1 MDRLK
6 EEVAAFTETFTSAV
20 GEADDK
26 AEDIVVNF
34 CQSQKKEIKARM
46 RISSKDADK
55 EEKEGVLEFL
65 DSLLRFVNVS
75 LSCQGCNSIETFFGP
90 E

>member
-1 MDRLK
+1 MDSLK
-6 EEVAAFTETFTSAV
+6 EQVAAFTGTFTSAV

-26 AEDIVVNF
+26 AEDIVLNF
-34 CQSQKKEIKARM
+34 CRCQKSEIKARM
-46 RISSKDADK
+46 RISSKDGDK

-75 LSCQGCNSIETFFGP
+75 LSSQGLCCMLWDF
-90 E
+90 